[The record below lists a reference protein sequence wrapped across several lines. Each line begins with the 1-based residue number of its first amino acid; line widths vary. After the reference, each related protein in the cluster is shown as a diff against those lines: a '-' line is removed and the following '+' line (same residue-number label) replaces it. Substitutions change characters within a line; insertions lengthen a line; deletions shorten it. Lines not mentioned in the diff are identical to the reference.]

1 MAGDNINRTT
11 NTLFDEGDGEDQ
23 ENLLKDN
30 TDSDFAVFRGAQG
43 GYKNSLLKES
53 LDRAQKMSFR
63 ESLMLM
69 PADGDEN
76 ITAKEKSESKTVCKV
91 KL

>member
-11 NTLFDEGDGEDQ
+11 NTLFEEGDDNE

-30 TDSDFAVFRGAQG
+30 TDNDFAVFRGAQG

-76 ITAKEKSESKTVCKV
+76 ITTKEKNESKTVCKV